1 MTPPGRPEGES
12 LRAGRSS
19 SVIPV
24 ITIDGPTAS
33 GKGTVASRVAERL
46 GFHYL
51 DSGALYRLVALR
63 ALDEGIDPDDPDT
76 TARVAADLA
85 PRFAQGRIRL
95 GERDVTEAIRAE
107 AVGRGAS
114 RVAVHAGVRQA
125 LVDLQRGFRRT
136 PGLVAD
142 GRDMGTVIFPDAALK
157 VFLTATAE
165 QRAERRYKQLI
176 ENGFSA
182 NLITLLQD
190 LRERDARDIER
201 AAAPL
206 TPAADAL
213 PVDSSR
219 LRVADVVDL
228 VLNWW
233 QRSAVANA
241 EVSDREAAERS
252 AGPARPR

>member
-1 MTPPGRPEGES
+1 VNDGWP
-12 LRAGRSS
+12 
-19 SVIPV
+19 VVPV
-24 ITIDGPTAS
+24 IAIDGPTAS
-33 GKGTVASRVAERL
+33 GKGTVASRVAEQL

-63 ALDEGIDPDDPDT
+63 ALDQGVDPDDPDA
-76 TARVAADLA
+76 TARVAGALA

-95 GERDVTEAIRAE
+95 GEQDVTEAIRAE
-107 AVGRGAS
+107 MVGRGAS

-125 LVDLQRGFRRT
+125 LVDLQRSFRSA

-182 NLITLLQD
+182 NLDTLLQD
-190 LRERDARDIER
+190 LRERDARDVGRIS
-201 AAAPL
+201 APL
-206 TPAADAL
+206 RPATDAL
-213 PVDSSR
+213 SLDSSR
-219 LRVADVVDL
+219 LQVTEVVERVLD
-228 VLNWW
+228 WW
-233 QRSAVANA
+233 QRTTVAQA
-241 EVSDREAAERS
+241 QHAGRS
-252 AGPARPR
+252 AGPAQPR